1 MKREIIINSIPSKTL
16 AKTIIDNLEI
26 DSPHVVKFFPHV
38 KKRSDAMRRLY
49 FLQVDALAH
58 HVGYSDPKELHE
70 WMKEEFLFPIFA
82 RDDQDF
88 SELIAAARA
97 AGQGALRALKRNVS
111 TNDATSVQMSEYME
125 RIKWQAAE
133 YGLTLPVP
141 EDLRWVAV

>member
-26 DSPHVVKFFPHV
+26 DSPHVVRIRPHV
-38 KKRSDAMRRLY
+38 KKRTEAQNRLY
-49 FLQVDALAH
+49 FLQIDYLARET
-58 HVGYSDPKELHE
+58 GYYNPKELHE
-70 WMKEEFLFPIFA
+70 RLKEEFLFPIYS
-82 RDDQDF
+82 RDDEDF
-88 SELIAAARA
+88 SELVAAAKA
-97 AGQGALRALKRNVS
+97 AGPGALRALKRSVS
-111 TNDATSVQMSEYME
+111 TTDAKTIQMSEYME